1 MGYLSKIV
9 SSDETLRAARYGKLD
24 SEYRRKAWAGNKKGR
39 DTMEYRTGP
48 EFSQADIR
56 EVRDFLEGRR
66 LTRYVLPPEQL
77 HLVNDGREH
86 FLRISNGKTGEYPV
100 RGSFLFKLLKWYGF
114 PSRQI
119 DRLSIDTVTSVLNDY
134 LLAIP
139 GGDVSV
145 TLEDG
150 EALSLTSRRYNE
162 LSDTEVLACA
172 ERVGVACV
180 SRNDY
185 FMRVYSNTAYEVQPV
200 PGDVCGLGYNVFN
213 SETGFRSLSVRLFI
227 RRYVCSNGAV
237 VGLTSGGER
246 VHYGHPD
253 MELKKFLEEQMR
265 VGEEVM
271 EEVGRL
277 LAESAHRPS
286 GPMVEQVSS
295 RLRPIIG
302 KKRTDGLLD
311 ELGEGATVYDLA
323 NSITS
328 LAQGLDLR
336 RRLQAEAIGG
346 ELLVPQDALTARAA
360 EKLEHEPIGG

>member
-1 MGYLSKIV
+1 
-9 SSDETLRAARYGKLD
+9 
-24 SEYRRKAWAGNKKGR
+24 
-39 DTMEYRTGP
+39 MEYRTGA

-56 EVRDFLEGRR
+56 EVRDFLGGRS
-66 LTRYVLPPEQL
+66 LKKYVLPPDRL
-77 HLVNDGREH
+77 HVVNDGREH

-100 RGSFLFKLLKWYGF
+100 RGSFLFKLLKWYSF

-139 GGDVSV
+139 GGDVNV
-145 TLEDG
+145 TVEDG
-150 EALSLTSRRYNE
+150 EALSLTSMRYNE
-162 LSDTEVLACA
+162 LSDTEVLDCA
-172 ERVGVACV
+172 ERAGVASV

-185 FMRVYSNTAYEVQPV
+185 FMRVYSNTEYEVEPV

-213 SETGFRSLSVRLFI
+213 SETGFRSRSVRLFI

-237 VGLTSGGER
+237 VGMASGGER

-253 MELKKFLEEQMR
+253 MELKKFLEVQMR
-265 VGEEVM
+265 AGAEAL

-277 LAESAHRPS
+277 LNESAHRPS
-286 GPMVEQVSS
+286 GPMVEQVSV
-295 RLRPIIG
+295 RLRPIFG
-302 KKRTDGLLD
+302 RKRTEELLD
-311 ELGEGATVYDLA
+311 ELGEGATAYDLA
-323 NSITS
+323 NAITS

-346 ELLVPQDALTARAA
+346 ELLAPLEALSAGTA
-360 EKLEHEPIGG
+360 KTLERPSLGG

>member
-1 MGYLSKIV
+1 
-9 SSDETLRAARYGKLD
+9 
-24 SEYRRKAWAGNKKGR
+24 
-39 DTMEYRTGP
+39 MEYRKGP

-56 EVRDFLEGRR
+56 EVRDFLAGRR
-66 LTRYVLPPEQL
+66 LKKYVLPPERL
-77 HLVNDGREH
+77 HVVNDGREH

-100 RGSFLFKLLKWYGF
+100 RGSFLFKLLKWYAF

-139 GGDVSV
+139 GGDVNV
-145 TLEDG
+145 TVEDG

-162 LSDTEVLACA
+162 LSDTEVLDCA
-172 ERVGVACV
+172 ERVGVASV

-185 FMRVYSNTAYEVQPV
+185 FMRVYSDTAYEVQPV
-200 PGDVCGLGYNVFN
+200 PGDVCGIGYNVFN

-237 VGLTSGGER
+237 VGMASGGER

-253 MELKKFLEEQMR
+253 MELRKFLEEQMR
-265 VGEEVM
+265 SGEEAM
-271 EEVGRL
+271 EDVGRL
-277 LAESAHRPS
+277 LVESAHRAS
-286 GPMVEQVSS
+286 GPMVEQVSA
-295 RLRPIIG
+295 RLRAIIG

-311 ELGEGATVYDLA
+311 EIGEDPTAYDLA

-346 ELLVPQDALTARAA
+346 ELLAPQEALDARTSEKFEHTLT
-360 EKLEHEPIGG
+360 EG